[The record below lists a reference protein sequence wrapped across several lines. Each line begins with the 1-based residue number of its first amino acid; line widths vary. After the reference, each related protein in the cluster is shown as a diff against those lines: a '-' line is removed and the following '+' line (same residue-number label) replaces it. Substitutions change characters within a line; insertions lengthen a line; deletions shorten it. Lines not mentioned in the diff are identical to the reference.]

1 LFHQRE
7 DFVKRAVRGDE
18 CFSSLCRS
26 FEISRQTGYKWLSRY
41 RTARLSGQNGTAI
54 ALIHPVCGCISR
66 LAKWAAVDGMR
77 AQNARNIT

>member
-7 DFVKRAVRGDE
+7 DFVKRAARGDK
-18 CFSSLCRS
+18 CFSCLCRS

-54 ALIHPVCGCISR
+54 ALIHPVYGRASQLVR
-66 LAKWAAVDGMR
+66 WAAIDGIR
-77 AQNARNIT
+77 AHNGRNIT